1 MKHSELGQ
9 TYLTL
14 LEAVKQTGLSEAE
27 VVLHSEEVWMYCP
40 RVPRDKEKVTDVESD
55 GHPTW
60 LGDGQVLGKDRG
72 MPVCAKL
79 TDHSKEQLYIRL
91 KKSNYDLKGLKVID
105 ETFLGETEE
114 VELQKPNP
122 FSIPVALK
130 IDPNY
135 VHDQPIL
142 YVTRSGLEQYV
153 AASHFNELTH
163 DSELGTHK
171 HDGTLCLRWDHSRE
185 ELINLARLLEE
196 HNYIESAEIWCGH
209 FRVLGENALKKADTR
224 TIQWVKNKKSIHLV
238 LGGTGIKLKKEDW
251 TAHFGINKPG
261 GRQEEDEQLAA
272 IIKRALK

>member
-1 MKHSELGQ
+1 M
-9 TYLTL
+9 
-14 LEAVKQTGLSEAE
+14 
-27 VVLHSEEVWMYCP
+27 
-40 RVPRDKEKVTDVESD
+40 
-55 GHPTW
+55 
-60 LGDGQVLGKDRG
+60 
-72 MPVCAKL
+72 
-79 TDHSKEQLYIRL
+79 
-91 KKSNYDLKGLKVID
+91 
-105 ETFLGETEE
+105 
-114 VELQKPNP
+114 
-122 FSIPVALK
+122 
-130 IDPNY
+130 
-135 VHDQPIL
+135 
-142 YVTRSGLEQYV
+142 TRSGLEQYV

-272 IIKRALK
+272 IIKQALK